1 MSFLFFRV
9 EDGCWSR
16 DEGHPN
22 DEDEAFNFT
31 SLSDAMI
38 DDEIADQ
45 PNLVMLG
52 QVGLL
57 LLFLSFPVIFI
68 SFLFD
73 SHCWYQHH
81 RCARTCSVVSE
92 SPADR
97 RRPKH
102 QRCERNCLAS
112 LGSLIPLVDA
122 VGRPYRRKRPFY
134 LITKIKQPY
143 RMIWLI

>member
-1 MSFLFFRV
+1 MRRFNHTQIQLIDSIVCHFFFYRV

-73 SHCWYQHH
+73 SHCRYQHH
-81 RCARTCSVVSE
+81 RCARGDQTCSITLF
-92 SPADR
+92 R
-97 RRPKH
+97 
-102 QRCERNCLAS
+102 L
-112 LGSLIPLVDA
+112 
-122 VGRPYRRKRPFY
+122 PY
-134 LITKIKQPY
+134 L
-143 RMIWLI
+143 WLIIRHQKRS